1 MPRKSASSNKIRKNV
16 ETKLVEEFKQSRKK
30 SRGYRLVKG
39 EAAGK
44 LAIRTDQVISVGTK
58 EEAIEYIKSGGKT
71 WQIEQA
77 ELDETTEG
85 TYQTVELWKVQPRM
99 AEAYYWFLE
108 RF

>member
-1 MPRKSASSNKIRKNV
+1 MPQKSASSNKIRKSV
-16 ETKLVEEFKQSRKK
+16 ETKLVEEVKQSRKK
-30 SRGYRLVKG
+30 SKGYRLVKG

-44 LAIRTDQVISVGTK
+44 LAIRTDEVILVRTK
-58 EEAIEYIKSGGKT
+58 EEAMEHIKSGGKT
-71 WQIEQA
+71 WQIEKA
-77 ELDETTEG
+77 ELDETSEG